1 MPGILYIV
9 STPIGNLEDITLRAL
24 RVLKEVDC
32 IAAEDT
38 RHTRKLLTHFGI
50 SRPLVSYWGA
60 KEKVKAEEVLEM
72 LREGRDVALVTDAG
86 TPGISDPGA
95 VVIERAIEEDIPVIP
110 VPGPSALI
118 AALSV
123 SGLPTREFLFVGF
136 LQPKR
141 SQRIKRL
148 EELSREQRTMILYES
163 PHRLLDTLDDMLEVL
178 GDRRVAVSHELTKFN
193 ESIHRGSLSDVIEEI
208 EGGVIAGEYVIVI
221 EGKTGESPDMEG
233 ALMEVEEM
241 VGQGIR
247 RKEAVRKVAEEYG
260 LRKKELYDLSI
271 GKGGEKSET

>member
-221 EGKTGESPDMEG
+221 EGKTEESPDMEG

-241 VGQGIR
+241 VGQGVR

>member
-38 RHTRKLLTHFGI
+38 RHTRKLLSHFGI

-95 VVIERAIEEDIPVIP
+95 VVIERAIEEEIPVIP

-148 EELSREQRTMILYES
+148 EKLSREQRTMILYES

-193 ESIHRGSLSDVIEEI
+193 ESVHRGSLSEVIEEI

-221 EGKTGESPDMEG
+221 EGKTEESPDMEG

-241 VGQGIR
+241 VGQGVR